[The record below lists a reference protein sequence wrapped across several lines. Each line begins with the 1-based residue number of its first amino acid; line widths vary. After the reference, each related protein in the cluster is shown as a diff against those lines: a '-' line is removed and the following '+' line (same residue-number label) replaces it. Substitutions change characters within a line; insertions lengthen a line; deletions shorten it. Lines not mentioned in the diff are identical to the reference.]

1 MNLYFGKTDLFN
13 KLGERFFNKKKKK
26 KLIHSRSIKQIPNL
40 KNIL

>member
-1 MNLYFGKTDLFN
+1 MNLYFGKTYLFN
-13 KLGERFFNKKKKK
+13 KLGERFFNKKK